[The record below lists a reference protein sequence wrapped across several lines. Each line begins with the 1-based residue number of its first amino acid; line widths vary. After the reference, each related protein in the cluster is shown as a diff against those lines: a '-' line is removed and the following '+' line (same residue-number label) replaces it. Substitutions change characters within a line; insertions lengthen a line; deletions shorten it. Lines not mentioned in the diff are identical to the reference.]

1 MIQSLRKV
9 LTSNYVCFRG
19 WSTKRKIVV
28 IESDDWGAIRIPSR
42 AIYEQFLAKGVPV
55 NAMYFA
61 KYDCLE
67 SNADLELLFEVLAA
81 NKDKNGQPAV
91 ITANAVVANPN
102 FEKIEASN
110 RKEYHYELITDTYA
124 SYPNHDKV
132 FDLWK
137 KDGIGQNMLYPQFHG
152 REHINVASW
161 MKVINSDSPIE
172 NFAFENKTL
181 LGMNIPNEKPF
192 GFNYMAAFEYF
203 DAAQQLQIEEITK
216 NGLQIFEQLFGFKS
230 KSFIASCGIQG
241 THIDPILAAQGV
253 EFNQNGHQFRP
264 DGKGGVKADQ
274 KFWGDTNAF
283 NQTYWRR
290 NATFEPS
297 RAPHEDWVANCMAE
311 IEVAFRWGKP
321 AVINSHRVNYASG
334 IFEENRDNTL
344 RLLDA
349 LLKAL
354 LKKWP
359 DVEFMNSQQLGE
371 TISNKG

>member
-1 MIQSLRKV
+1 
-9 LTSNYVCFRG
+9 
-19 WSTKRKIVV
+19 
-28 IESDDWGAIRIPSR
+28 
-42 AIYEQFLAKGVPV
+42 
-55 NAMYFA
+55 
-61 KYDCLE
+61 
-67 SNADLELLFEVLAA
+67 
-81 NKDKNGQPAV
+81 
-91 ITANAVVANPN
+91 
-102 FEKIEASN
+102 
-110 RKEYHYELITDTYA
+110 
-124 SYPNHDKV
+124 
-132 FDLWK
+132 
-137 KDGIGQNMLYPQFHG
+137 
-152 REHINVASW
+152 
-161 MKVINSDSPIE
+161 
-172 NFAFENKTL
+172 
-181 LGMNIPNEKPF
+181 
-192 GFNYMAAFEYF
+192 MAAFEYF

-216 NGLQIFEQLFGFKS
+216 DGLHLFEQLFGFKS

-274 KFWGDTNAF
+274 KFWGDTNVY

-297 RAPHEDWVANCMAE
+297 RAPHEDWVTNCMAE

-334 IFEENRDNTL
+334 IFEENRDNSL

-371 TISNKG
+371 TISKKG

>member
-28 IESDDWGAIRIPSR
+28 IESDDWGSIRMPSR
-42 AIYEQFLAKGVPV
+42 AVYDQFMAKGVPA
-55 NAMYFA
+55 NTHYFA
-61 KYDCLE
+61 KNDCLE
-67 SNADLELLFEVLAA
+67 SNSDLELLFEVLSS

-91 ITANAVVANPN
+91 ITANAVVANPD
-102 FEKIEASN
+102 FEKIAASN
-110 RKEYHYELITDTYA
+110 RKEYHYELITDTYNA
-124 SYPNHDKV
+124 YPNHDRV

-137 KDGIGQNMLYPQFHG
+137 KEGIGQNMLYPQFHG

-181 LGMNIPNEKPF
+181 LGMRIPNEKPF

-203 DAAQQLQIEEITK
+203 DKEQQLQIEEITAD
-216 NGLQIFEQLFGFKS
+216 GLQIFEKLFGFKS

-241 THIDPILAAQGV
+241 THIDSVLAANGV

-274 KFWGDTNAF
+274 KFWGDTNEF

-297 RAPHEDWVANCMAE
+297 RAPHEDWVTKCMAE
-311 IEVAFRWGKP
+311 IDVAFRWGKP
-321 AVINSHRVNYASG
+321 AVINSHRVNYSSG
-334 IFEENRDNTL
+334 IFEENRDNSL

-349 LLKAL
+349 LLKAII
-354 LKKWP
+354 KKWP
-359 DVEFMNSQQLGE
+359 EVEFMNSQQLGE
-371 TISNKG
+371 LVSSK

>member
-1 MIQSLRKV
+1 MFV
-9 LTSNYVCFRG
+9 LEDG
-19 WSTKRKIVV
+19 LQKEKLVV
-28 IESDDWGAIRIPSR
+28 IESDDWGAIRMPSR
-42 AIYEQFLAKGVPV
+42 EVYDQFMAKGVPA
-55 NAMYFA
+55 NTHYFA
-61 KYDCLE
+61 KNDCLE
-67 SNADLELLFEVLAA
+67 SNSDLELLFEVLSS

-91 ITANAVVANPN
+91 ITANAVVANPD
-102 FEKIEASN
+102 FEKIAASN
-110 RKEYHYELITDTYA
+110 RKEYHYELITDTYN

-137 KDGIGQNMLYPQFHG
+137 KEGIGQNMLYPQFHG

-181 LGMNIPNEKPF
+181 LGMRIPNEKPF

-203 DAAQQLQIEEITK
+203 DKEQQLQIEEITAD
-216 NGLQIFEQLFGFKS
+216 GLQIFEKLFGFKS

-241 THIDPILAAQGV
+241 THIDSVLAANGV

-274 KFWGDTNAF
+274 KFWGDTNEF

-297 RAPHEDWVANCMAE
+297 RAPHEDWVTKCMAE
-311 IEVAFRWGKP
+311 IDVAFRWGKP
-321 AVINSHRVNYASG
+321 AVINSHRVNYSSG

-344 RLLDA
+344 RLLNA
-349 LLKAL
+349 LLKAIT
-354 LKKWP
+354 KKWP

-371 TISNKG
+371 LVSSK

>member
-28 IESDDWGAIRIPSR
+28 IESDDWGSIRIPSR
-42 AIYEQFLAKGVPV
+42 AVYDQFMAKGVPA
-55 NAMYFA
+55 NTHYFA
-61 KYDCLE
+61 KNDCLE
-67 SNADLELLFEVLAA
+67 SNSDLELLFEVLSS

-91 ITANAVVANPN
+91 ITANAVVANPD
-102 FEKIEASN
+102 FEKIAASN
-110 RKEYHYELITDTYA
+110 RKEYHYELITDTYNA
-124 SYPNHDKV
+124 YPNHDRV

-137 KDGIGQNMLYPQFHG
+137 KEGIGQNMLYPQFHG

-181 LGMNIPNEKPF
+181 LGMRIPNEKPF

-203 DAAQQLQIEEITK
+203 DKEQQLQIEEITAD
-216 NGLQIFEQLFGFKS
+216 GLQIFEKLFGFKS

-241 THIDPILAAQGV
+241 THIDSVLAANGV

-274 KFWGDTNAF
+274 KFWGDTNEF

-297 RAPHEDWVANCMAE
+297 RAPHEDWVTKCMAE
-311 IEVAFRWGKP
+311 IDVAFRWGKP
-321 AVINSHRVNYASG
+321 AVINSHRVNYSSG
-334 IFEENRDNTL
+334 IFEENRDNSL

-349 LLKAL
+349 LLKAII
-354 LKKWP
+354 KKWP
-359 DVEFMNSQQLGE
+359 EVEFMNSQQLGE
-371 TISNKG
+371 LVSSK

>member
-28 IESDDWGAIRIPSR
+28 IESDDWGSIRMPSR
-42 AIYEQFLAKGVPV
+42 AVYDQFMTKGVPA
-55 NAMYFA
+55 NTHYFA
-61 KYDCLE
+61 KNDCLE
-67 SNADLELLFEVLAA
+67 SNSDLELLFEVLSS

-91 ITANAVVANPN
+91 ITANAVVANPD
-102 FEKIEASN
+102 FEKIAASN
-110 RKEYHYELITDTYA
+110 RKEYHYELITDTYNA
-124 SYPNHDKV
+124 YPNHDRV

-137 KDGIGQNMLYPQFHG
+137 KEGIGQNMLYPQFHG

-181 LGMNIPNEKPF
+181 LGMRIPNEKPF

-203 DAAQQLQIEEITK
+203 DKEQQLQIEEITAD
-216 NGLQIFEQLFGFKS
+216 GLQIFEKLFGFKS

-241 THIDPILAAQGV
+241 THIDSVLAANGV

-274 KFWGDTNAF
+274 KFWGDTNEF

-297 RAPHEDWVANCMAE
+297 RAPHEDWVTKCMAE
-311 IEVAFRWGKP
+311 IDVAFRWGKP
-321 AVINSHRVNYASG
+321 AVINSHRVNYSSG
-334 IFEENRDNTL
+334 IFEENRDNSL

-349 LLKAL
+349 LLKAII
-354 LKKWP
+354 KKWP
-359 DVEFMNSQQLGE
+359 EVEFMNSQQLGE
-371 TISNKG
+371 LVSSK

>member
-1 MIQSLRKV
+1 MLQKIKKV

-28 IESDDWGAIRIPSR
+28 IESDDWGAIRMPSR
-42 AIYEQFLAKGVPV
+42 AVYDQFLAKGVPA
-55 NAMYFA
+55 NTHYFA
-61 KYDCLE
+61 KNDCLE
-67 SNADLELLFEVLAA
+67 SNSDLELLFEVLAA

-110 RKEYHYELITDTYA
+110 RKEYHYELITDTYN

-137 KDGIGQNMLYPQFHG
+137 KEGIGQNMLYPQFHG
-152 REHINVASW
+152 REHLNVTSW

-181 LGMNIPNEKPF
+181 LGMRIPNEKPF

-203 DAAQQLQIEEITK
+203 NKEHQLQIEEITK
-216 NGLQIFEQLFGFKS
+216 DGLQQFEKLFGYKS
-230 KSFIASCGIQG
+230 KSFISSCGIQG
-241 THIDPILAAQGV
+241 THIDSILAAQGV

-274 KFWGDTNAF
+274 KFWGDTNEF

-297 RAPHEDWVANCMAE
+297 RAPHEDWVDKCMAE

-321 AVINSHRVNYASG
+321 CVINSHRVNYSSG

-349 LLKAL
+349 LLKAI

-359 DVEFMNSQQLGE
+359 EVEFMNSQQLGE
-371 TISNKG
+371 TIKE

>member
-42 AIYEQFLAKGVPV
+42 TVYNQFLAKGVPV
-55 NAMYFA
+55 DSMYFA
-61 KYDCLE
+61 KNDCLE
-67 SNADLELLFEVLAA
+67 SNSDLELLFEVLAA

-110 RKEYHYELITDTYA
+110 RKEYHYELITDTYN

-137 KDGIGQNMLYPQFHG
+137 KEGIGQNMLYPQFHG
-152 REHINVASW
+152 REHLNVTSW

-181 LGMNIPNEKPF
+181 LGMQIPNEKPF

-203 DAAQQLQIEEITK
+203 NKEHQLQIEEITTD
-216 NGLQIFEQLFGFKS
+216 GLQQFEKLFGFKS

-274 KFWGDTNAF
+274 KFWGDTNEF
-283 NQTYWRR
+283 KQTYWRR

-349 LLKAL
+349 LLKAI

-359 DVEFMNSQQLGE
+359 EVEFMNSQQLGE
-371 TISNKG
+371 IISKKG